1 MDGRVEHSGAQM
13 RELEPPPVNEEMPAP
28 FETLSE
34 EVIPTQRVD
43 LGMLELPT
51 EDKID
56 DVDFQLAAP
65 AEGPP
70 AEASYDP
77 PEGLLPEDM
86 PTVVGGGATP
96 PIDDPT
102 VVPQA
107 QLLSID
113 ELFADD
119 PPEAIIPPALDLAS
133 PDLSDIGR
141 FGNSDA
147 SAVGE
152 GSLRYNI
159 HVTGI
164 DTADV
169 RSQFREAVTDKK
181 MMWDTEQILRSIKNG
196 EVKLTGMS
204 AVKAY
209 IIVSRLRG
217 LPVEIRWEQYAI
229 SQT

>member
-1 MDGRVEHSGAQM
+1 MADE
-13 RELEPPPVNEEMPAP
+13 AP
-28 FETLSE
+28 
-34 EVIPTQRVD
+34 PTQRVD
-43 LGMLELPT
+43 LGMLEM
-51 EDKID
+51 
-56 DVDFQLAAP
+56 
-65 AEGPP
+65 
-70 AEASYDP
+70 P
-77 PEGLLPEDM
+77 PEENIDADIQLDVPVGPGHEIPPEMPEGFLPEDDM
-86 PTVVGGGATP
+86 PTVAAEAP
-96 PIDDPT
+96 PADALTAVEPT
-102 VVPQA
+102 MMDAHEQA
-107 QLLSID
+107 LNEIFPG
-113 ELFADD
+113 ELAASE
-119 PPEAIIPPALDLAS
+119 PIVPPALNLAS

-141 FGNSDA
+141 FGNSDV

-181 MMWDTEQILRSIKNG
+181 MMWDAELILRSIKNG
-196 EVKLTGMS
+196 EVKLTAMS

-217 LPVEIRWEQYAI
+217 LPVQIRWEQYAI